1 MKSRALLI
9 AIVLVQ
15 CKGETAPAPSP
26 APPAPAAAD
35 SGAPSGTE
43 AAPGPAVG
51 AALPAFEAP
60 DQEGRRQGFDTLR
73 GPNGLLLNF
82 NRSVVW

>member
-1 MKSRALLI
+1 MKNPALLL
-9 AIVLVQ
+9 AVALVY
-15 CKGETAPAPSP
+15 CGGSAAPGPSP
-26 APPAPAAAD
+26 AAPAASAAAK
-35 SGAPSGTE
+35 SGKDT
-43 AAPGPAVG
+43 APGPAVG
-51 AALPAFEAP
+51 AVLPAFEAP

>member
-9 AIVLVQ
+9 AILLVQ
-15 CKGETAPAPSP
+15 CKGEPAPAPSP
-26 APPAPAAAD
+26 APAAPAAR
-35 SGAPSGTE
+35 SGTE

-51 AALPAFEAP
+51 APLPAFEAP
-60 DQEGRRQGFDTLR
+60 DQEGRRQSFDTLR

>member
-1 MKSRALLI
+1 MTNRALLL
-9 AIVLVQ
+9 AVALVQ
-15 CKGETAPAPSP
+15 CGGSPAPVPSP
-26 APPAPAAAD
+26 AGAPASAAAAGKD
-35 SGAPSGTE
+35 T
-43 AAPGPAVG
+43 APGPPVD

-60 DQEGRRQGFDTLR
+60 DQEGRRQSFDTLR